1 MALDDVPVSYSSMNQ
16 KMGKK
21 IEKDSWAQK
30 TAQEM
35 DDEEN
40 DAGAPHELTYETM
53 KDVER
58 LS

>member
-1 MALDDVPVSYSSMNQ
+1 MNQ